1 MTWDNCP
8 NVWWHYIWTDL
19 NRTSILCITWGRNRG
34 GWVVRS
40 LSQVVKRL
48 FSKVNPFTLPIPD
61 LYIASQKK
69 YRYIPALTN
78 IGLIFRTLCRGAFHL
93 PPLVCRMYRE
103 IALGRHRADIWLGTS
118 LILGVLWR
126 SILLPFMRERVPLV
140 EVVPS
145 FRGYESWPY
154 IKLSSHFCESYVL
167 S

>member
-1 MTWDNCP
+1 MCGG
-8 NVWWHYIWTDL
+8 I
-19 NRTSILCITWGRNRG
+19 TSILCITWGRNRG

-78 IGLIFRTLCRGAFHL
+78 IGLLFRTLCRGAFHL
-93 PPLVCRMYRE
+93 PPLVCRLYRE

-145 FRGYESWPY
+145 LRGYES
-154 IKLSSHFCESYVL
+154 
-167 S
+167 